1 MEYQTD
7 TTKPIT
13 NQLYMNTALLI
24 GKIDG
29 ICEAYEQRYISA
41 EKALGDI
48 RTAVNLYDR
57 ARIVLTKT
65 KSDYP
70 AKD

>member
-1 MEYQTD
+1 MEFQTD

-13 NQLYMNTALLI
+13 NQLYMNTAILI

-29 ICEAYEQRYISA
+29 ICESYERGYITA

-48 RTAVNLYDR
+48 RTAINLR
-57 ARIVLTKT
+57 EQARIILMNK